1 MQSEAVELLPVVTIR
16 HRVTDQEMVVNL
28 HAYLAGWAG
37 RYANWSLSGRH
48 PLVEPPETGTEVRI
62 AAGEAAGDA
71 ATADAA
77 APPPPDRPPPTP
89 VPPAA
94 EAPAPRRRRGRK
106 RKPRTTGGSR

>member
-62 AAGEAAGDA
+62 AAGDA
-71 ATADAA
+71 APADAA

-94 EAPAPRRRRGRK
+94 EVPAPRRRRGRK

>member
-1 MQSEAVELLPVVTIR
+1 MQSEAVELLPVVVIR
-16 HRVTDQEMVVNL
+16 HRTTDQEMVVNL

-62 AAGEAAGDA
+62 AAGDG
-71 ATADAA
+71 AA
-77 APPPPDRPPPTP
+77 APPPPEHPPERPPPP
-89 VPPAA
+89 PLPPAA